1 MVMREKVRRPD
12 GKMIQVAAKRGQLFV
27 CALGCCCG
35 HTEEG
40 FAPVPRDLDHAEW
53 ERRRLR
59 NTLHLTLTACLGQCA
74 LANVVLLI
82 LDGHTFWFHS
92 IEGEAQVLAL
102 YDYIET
108 LLAAGSPLP
117 PPLLLADHMFDG
129 FAGSERQAR
138 SLAVL
143 SH

>member
-1 MVMREKVRRPD
+1 MREKVRRPD
-12 GKMIQVAAKRGQLFV
+12 GKMIQVVAKRGQLFV

-40 FAPVPRDLDHAEW
+40 FAPVPRELYHAEW

-59 NTLHLTLTACLGQCA
+59 NTLHLTLAACLGQCA

-82 LDGHTFWFHS
+82 VDGHAIWFHS
-92 IEGEAQVLAL
+92 IESEEQVLAL
-102 YDYIET
+102 YEYIEA
-108 LLAAGSPLP
+108 LLAAGSLLP
-117 PPLLLADHMFDG
+117 PPLLLGDHVFDG
-129 FAGSERQAR
+129 FARGERHAR